1 MKILICNAGSTSL
14 KFQLFSMPDEAVLAA
29 GRIERVGA
37 PRGGLFT
44 YDAGAGRAFRDEA
57 FVALNYEAG
66 IRAFLDKLT
75 DARLGAIGGVEEI
88 DFVGFKTVLS
98 RGFYGTH
105 VLDEAVLR
113 GMEEY
118 MTVAPAHNKHY
129 LEAIRTFE
137 KVLPDTPRVG
147 AFETAFHQTMPPEAY
162 IYSAPYAWYE
172 KYGIRRLGYHGASH
186 SYVADCLTGRLGPQ
200 YKAVSCHLGG
210 SGSLCAIVDGRS
222 VDTSFGLS
230 LQTGLPQMSR
240 SGDLDPFIINYLIQ
254 KEGLGAEEVFHALE
268 TEGGMLGISG
278 VSNDM
283 RDLEAAEHENPRA
296 KLALD
301 IYCRE
306 VARYIGGYAAIMNG
320 LDCIAFTGGIG
331 EKSARVRGAVLAQFS
346 YLGYKPEPAPVPDGA
361 AAGILRLSAADSK
374 VAAYIIPANEELGI
388 ARKIYGMFG

>member
-1 MKILICNAGSTSL
+1 MRILICNAGSTSL
-14 KFQLFSMPDEAVLAA
+14 KFQLLSMPEETVLAA
-29 GRIERVGA
+29 GRIERVGS
-37 PRGGLFT
+37 PCGGLFV
-44 YDAGAGRAFRDEA
+44 YEAGADRVCRDEA
-57 FVALNYEAG
+57 FVAPNYEAG
-66 IRAFLDKLT
+66 IRAFLEKLT
-75 DARLGAIGGVEEI
+75 DARLGAVRCVDEI
-88 DFVGFKTVLS
+88 DYVGFKTVLS
-98 RGFYGTH
+98 KGFYGTH

-118 MTVAPAHNKHY
+118 MTVAPAHNRHY

-137 KVLPDTPRVG
+137 KVLPGTPRIG
-147 AFETAFHQTMPPEAY
+147 AFETAFHQTMPPQAY

-186 SYVADCLTGRLGPQ
+186 SYVADCLTQRLGPS

-254 KEGLGAEEVFHALE
+254 KEGLRAEEVFHALE

-283 RDLEAAEHENPRA
+283 RDLEAAEADNPRA

-331 EKSARVRGAVLAQFS
+331 EKSARVRDAVLGQFVFM
-346 YLGYKPEPAPVPDGA
+346 GFKPASSVPDDGVR
-361 AAGILRLSAADSK
+361 LLSAPDSA
-374 VAAYIIPANEELGI
+374 VAVYVIPANEELGI